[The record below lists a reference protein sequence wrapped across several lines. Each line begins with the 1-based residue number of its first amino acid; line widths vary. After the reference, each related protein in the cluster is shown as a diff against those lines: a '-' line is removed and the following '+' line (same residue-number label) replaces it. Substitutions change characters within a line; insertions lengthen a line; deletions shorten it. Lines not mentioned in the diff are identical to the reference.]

1 MQVVLDVDL
10 ERYLERV
17 LNEAGEPDRRV
28 AVVRTLG
35 WQMSRSG
42 WLVHLFTGARL
53 LALVAERTGS
63 DADRAMAASTL
74 ARGRRLWSGW
84 AVFPRMGRW
93 PVSALPDELRARG
106 FEDEVGVL
114 ERYAAMGAE

>member
-1 MQVVLDVDL
+1 MEVVQDIDL

-17 LNEAGEPDRRV
+17 LNEAGEPERRV
-28 AVVRTLG
+28 AVVRTLA

-53 LALVAERTGS
+53 LAAVAERTGS
-63 DADRAMAASTL
+63 DADKSAAASTL
-74 ARGRRLWSGW
+74 ARGQRLWSSW
-84 AVFPRMGRW
+84 TLFPRLGRW
-93 PVSALPDELRARG
+93 PASALPDELRARG

>member
-1 MQVVLDVDL
+1 MLDIDL

-17 LNEAGEPDRRV
+17 LNEAGEPERRV
-28 AVVRTLG
+28 AVVRTLA
-35 WQMSRSG
+35 WQMARSG

-53 LALVAERTGS
+53 LAAVAERTGS
-63 DADRAMAASTL
+63 DADKAMAASTL
-74 ARGRRLWSGW
+74 ARGQRLWSGW
-84 AVFPRMGRW
+84 AVFPRLGRW
-93 PVSALPDELRARG
+93 PASALPDELRARG